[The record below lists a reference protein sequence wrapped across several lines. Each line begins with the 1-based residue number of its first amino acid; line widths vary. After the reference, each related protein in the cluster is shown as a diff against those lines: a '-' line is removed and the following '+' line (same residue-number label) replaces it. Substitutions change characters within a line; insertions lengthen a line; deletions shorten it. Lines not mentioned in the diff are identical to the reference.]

1 MSMKDKKNDKHIIV
15 VGDSTAGAIVS
26 TYLKKYWKERVDI
39 TLISSSKIKSIG
51 VGESTTPTI
60 FRYLNFMGITLED
73 LVKNT
78 NSTFKLGIKFKNW
91 MNDGNHYYHNFRCP
105 IPFSLEENYEFN
117 FINSQEIIRGE
128 SFGASLQDDYFLEN
142 NYIPESLLED
152 ENKTYAVHFDT
163 FEFSNYL
170 LKRFGTDLNII
181 DAKVEEVFVKDDKIE
196 KILLDNKEQ
205 LTGDLYIDC
214 SGFSRVLIKNLDGE
228 WVDKKDYLPLDR
240 AIPFSIHKKYDYIE
254 PYTLAEAT
262 DQGWIWQIPLN
273 NRYGGGYIYS
283 SQFLSDE
290 EAMINYDKWLK
301 VNHSLSYSE
310 NRVIEFIPGYYKKS
324 WVGNCISMGLSSGFV
339 EPLESTS
346 IQTLVQQIDLFSK
359 FVYGSF
365 IPLPFNIHSYNERI
379 SQIWEELFKFIRIHY
394 LTRRKDSSFWK
405 HMDDITP
412 LWCSQLEEKV
422 KYEEISVFPFAANW
436 SISHLG
442 YAAVCRGLGMYKYPQ
457 NLQRY
462 LDNSGHLECSVEK
475 YEELK
480 ELKIK
485 ERENFIPHRECL
497 DKMKKRVSFYYT

>member
-1 MSMKDKKNDKHIIV
+1 MKDKKNDKHIIV

-128 SFGASLQDDYFLEN
+128 SFGASLHDDYFLEN

-254 PYTLAEAT
+254 PYAMLYVDPSYAFAA
-262 DQGWIWQIPLN
+262 P
-273 NRYGGGYIYS
+273 IYKTGMTFS
-283 SQFLSDE
+283 WAPYETSRTY
-290 EAMINYDKWLK
+290 MILMAVYSYD
-301 VNHSLSYSE
+301 
-310 NRVIEFIPGYYKKS
+310 G
-324 WVGNCISMGLSSGFV
+324 
-339 EPLESTS
+339 
-346 IQTLVQQIDLFSK
+346 
-359 FVYGSF
+359 
-365 IPLPFNIHSYNERI
+365 
-379 SQIWEELFKFIRIHY
+379 
-394 LTRRKDSSFWK
+394 
-405 HMDDITP
+405 
-412 LWCSQLEEKV
+412 SQL
-422 KYEEISVFPFAANW
+422 
-436 SISHLG
+436 LG
-442 YAAVCRGLGMYKYPQ
+442 YAACTGPDQGFMTFPSSA
-457 NLQRY
+457 LQAFPSQSLVLIHLSRHKVDMVPYEPMGSYIETHMEWEVVGTGY
-462 LDNSGHLECSVEK
+462 LQ
-475 YEELK
+475 
-480 ELKIK
+480 
-485 ERENFIPHRECL
+485 
-497 DKMKKRVSFYYT
+497 